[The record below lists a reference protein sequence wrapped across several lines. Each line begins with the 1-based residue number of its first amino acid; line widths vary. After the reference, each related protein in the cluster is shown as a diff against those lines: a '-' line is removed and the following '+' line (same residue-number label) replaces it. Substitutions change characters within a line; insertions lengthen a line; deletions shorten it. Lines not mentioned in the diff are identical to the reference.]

1 MTSHPVLAA
10 LHYYGERPLSGKMSN
25 PQILEFIKATS
36 YPDTGSDEV
45 PWCSAF
51 LVYIFQQC
59 GINTSA
65 NAAARSWLNYSV
77 PTDQP
82 SLGDVVVLAWPA
94 AAPTN
99 AHVGLFIRETAE
111 LVYIL
116 AGNQNDEVDI
126 SPWRKRSVLSYRK
139 LATS

>member
-1 MTSHPVLAA
+1 MQNNPVLAA

-25 PQILEFIKATS
+25 PQILDFIKATS
-36 YPDTGSDEV
+36 YPNTNSDEV

-51 LVYIFQQC
+51 LVYIFQQY
-59 GINTSA
+59 GLDTPA
-65 NAAARSWLNYSV
+65 NAAAMSWMNYSV
-77 PTDQP
+77 ATDQP

-94 AAPTN
+94 GDPSN
-99 AHVGLFIRETAE
+99 HHVGLFIRETNE

-126 SPWRKRSVLSYRK
+126 CAWRKRSVLSYRK
-139 LATS
+139 LLA